1 MLVCGRVNVG
11 NYTSPMDLKWDKDSP
26 QPRSRTWN
34 GVPLMILGKVT
45 SERLQ
50 LPRAPVQPAVTS
62 GHLEI
67 IEEKR
72 SWIFG
77 DCWWFI
83 YSDSIVCCGCLLWM
97 FGNCYVQVQIYP
109 IHIFQSNILYP
120 NLSAVEPDESWV
132 FKQSILRCKD
142 RSTSGKKRCGL
153 GM

>member
-1 MLVCGRVNVG
+1 MWGK
-11 NYTSPMDLKWDKDSP
+11 YTSPMDPKWDKDSP

-72 SWIFG
+72 S
-77 DCWWFI
+77 
-83 YSDSIVCCGCLLWM
+83 
-97 FGNCYVQVQIYP
+97 
-109 IHIFQSNILYP
+109 
-120 NLSAVEPDESWV
+120 
-132 FKQSILRCKD
+132 
-142 RSTSGKKRCGL
+142 
-153 GM
+153 